1 MRKQNR
7 ILIVEDENIV
17 GIDLKQMLTK
27 LNYDVLGIVRTGED
41 AIKLALEKK
50 PDLILMDIM
59 LDGKITGIEAV
70 KKIREKIDVPA
81 IYLTAYAD
89 DKTIEDAKL
98 TDPFGYILKPYDER
112 NLHSSI
118 EMALYKHQL
127 NLKLKENEER
137 YRTLVESSPV
147 AIGIHSE
154 GKVVYANSAAV
165 KLFGAE
171 TDKELIGKPIM
182 DLVYPSFK
190 DLVQERVKRAT
201 VLKQRLESIEEKFLR
216 LDGKEI
222 DVEVSAIPTVFEG
235 KEAVQ
240 VVIRDISEIKKKER
254 IYQATVKILQSVNLS
269 TTLDQHY
276 SYLHKT
282 LIDFIEAKNVCF
294 AFYDKTTDCI
304 SFPYFNDEFEGKPN
318 TRKYG
323 NGLIEYTINSAR
335 TQLLSQE
342 EIEGLISKKLISTK
356 EKLPKK
362 WMSVPL
368 PLDDNITMVIVIKEY
383 LNANYLSEKELELI
397 SSITLP
403 LTRSIERKILEEEK
417 KDTLL
422 KLEELNQTKDNF
434 FSIISHDL
442 RSPFDSIL
450 GFTEILKNE
459 FDELTPGEINLY
471 LDSLHQSSRHI
482 YSLLNNLLQYSRFQL
497 GKSEFQPRTLNLK
510 DIVNKNI
517 KILSGIALKKEITI
531 SSSISEEINIFADDE
546 MTNSIILNLLTNATK
561 FTPRGGEVK
570 IFANRNQ
577 DFVKVS
583 IQDNGIGMEDI
594 TLKKLFRLDAKKST
608 PGTENETGTGLG
620 LLIVKQFIEKHGG
633 TISVISQ
640 AFKGSTFAFTL
651 PLESKYISNSNKT

>member
-1 MRKQNR
+1 MSTQNR

-17 GIDLKQMLTK
+17 GIDLKQTLTK
-27 LNYDVLGIVRTGED
+27 LNYAVLGIVRTGED
-41 AIKLALEKK
+41 AIKLAIEKN

-59 LDGKITGIEAV
+59 LEGKITGIEAA
-70 KKIREKIDVPA
+70 KQIREKIDVPV

-98 TDPFGYILKPYDER
+98 TDPFGYLLKPYDER

-118 EMALYKHQL
+118 EMALYKHHL
-127 NLKLKENEER
+127 NLKLKESEER
-137 YRTLVESSPV
+137 YRTLVELSPV

-171 TDKELIGKPIM
+171 SDNELIGKSIM

-201 VLKQRLESIEEKFLR
+201 VLKQRLDSIEEKFLR

-222 DVEVSAIPTVFEG
+222 DVEVSALPTVFEG
-235 KEAVQ
+235 KDAVQ

-254 IYQATVKILQSVNLS
+254 IHQATVKILQSVDLS
-269 TTLDQHY
+269 TTLDQQF

-282 LIDFIEAKNVCF
+282 LIDFIEAKNVSF
-294 AFYDKTTDCI
+294 ALYDKATDCV
-304 SFPYFNDEFEGKPN
+304 SFPYFNDEFEEKPN
-318 TRKYG
+318 TRKYE
-323 NGLIEYTINSAR
+323 NGLIKYTIDSAR
-335 TQLLSQE
+335 IQLLSKK
-342 EIEGLISKKLISTK
+342 EIEGLINKKLISTK

-362 WMSVPL
+362 LMAVPL
-368 PLDDNITMVIVIKEY
+368 PLDDSTTMVIVIKEY
-383 LNANYLSEKELELI
+383 LNEQYLSEKELELI

-403 LTRSIERKILEEEK
+403 LTRAIERKILEEEK

-471 LDSLHQSSRHI
+471 LDSLYQSSRHI

-497 GKSEFQPRTLNLK
+497 GKSEFKPRTLNLN
-510 DIVNKNI
+510 DIINKNI
-517 KILSGIALKKEITI
+517 EILSGIALKKEITI
-531 SSSISEEINIFADDE
+531 SSSISEEINIFADDD
-546 MTNSIILNLLTNATK
+546 MTNSIILNLLTNAIK
-561 FTPRGGEVK
+561 FTPRNGEVK
-570 IFANRNQ
+570 IFANRDQ
-577 DFVKVS
+577 DFIRVS
-583 IQDNGIGMEDI
+583 IQDNGIGMGDKA
-594 TLKKLFRLDAKKST
+594 LKKLFRLDAKKST

-620 LLIVKQFIEKHGG
+620 LLIVKQYIEKLGG

-640 AFKGSTFAFTL
+640 AFKGSTFSFTL
-651 PLESKYISNSNKT
+651 PLDSKYTSNSNIT